1 MSGDTDTLLQIRHL
15 GFAYGKR
22 QLWANVDFDVP
33 AGSVTAI
40 LGNNGTGKSTLLNC
54 IGGILQPDTGSVF
67 LNGEDLLKLPRRERA
82 RRVGYV
88 AQHFETSGASVYDTV
103 LLGRLPYFY
112 SGPSPEDHE
121 AVERVL
127 HDLGIASWADRSVK
141 TLSGGEAQKVMLARA
156 IVQQTDVL
164 LLDEPTASLDLGNQV
179 ETLAYV
185 SRYARER
192 GTIVLMVSHD
202 INAALRFCSRFVL
215 IDPQGFVTSVGADE
229 LTEGHLN
236 RTYGIEIR
244 LCEVEGQR
252 LVLVENGSSFEC

>member
-1 MSGDTDTLLQIRHL
+1 MCS
-15 GFAYGKR
+15 K
-22 QLWANVDFDVP
+22 
-33 AGSVTAI
+33 
-40 LGNNGTGKSTLLNC
+40 
-54 IGGILQPDTGSVF
+54 
-67 LNGEDLLKLPRRERA
+67 
-82 RRVGYV
+82 
-88 AQHFETSGASVYDTV
+88 
-103 LLGRLPYFY
+103 
-112 SGPSPEDHE
+112 
-121 AVERVL
+121 
-127 HDLGIASWADRSVK
+127 
-141 TLSGGEAQKVMLARA
+141 
-156 IVQQTDVL
+156 TDVL

-215 IDPQGFVTSVGADE
+215 IDPQGVVTSLGADE

-252 LVLVENGSSFEC
+252 LALVENGSPFVC